1 MRTKKN
7 ILKTPY
13 ESESWSKMGTMS
25 FAEIM
30 AYSNMFPKWADW
42 HQVKYSK
49 EYASSILKPVNL
61 YASFFSIRPS
71 VKRISDTV
79 VILEY
84 YNYADIL
91 VQIADPP
98 LGHLGIFKSQPI
110 NEIFYSVD
118 KVWQRQFYPS
128 PNEYDIENEYIISDR
143 CFKIYTPWV
152 IDENVSFKV
161 YSSIEDPSLLIIN
174 QSGSFTKSDENDR
187 IKEPVFVDFYFTKS
201 KRHMQTETVGV
212 IERGS
217 YIFEMEVTA
226 DKELIDRLCNE

>member
-1 MRTKKN
+1 MKPVKN

-13 ESESWSKMGTMS
+13 EAESWSKMGTMT

-30 AYSNMFPKWADW
+30 NYSNMFPKWAAW
-42 HQVKYSK
+42 NEVKFSR
-49 EYASSILKPVNL
+49 EYFDKILKPVNL
-61 YASFFSIRPS
+61 YSSFFSIRPK
-71 VKRISDTV
+71 VIKTSDTSAT
-79 VILEY
+79 IEY

-91 VQIADPP
+91 IQIADPP

-128 PNEYDIENEYIISDR
+128 PSVYDTSGMDIISDR

-152 IDENVSFKV
+152 IDEDIDFFVTSTIENP
-161 YSSIEDPSLLIIN
+161 SIKIMDFR
-174 QSGSFTKSDENDR
+174 GSFTKSNENDR
-187 IKEPVFVDFYFTKS
+187 IKEPCFVDFYFTKS
-201 KRHMQTETVGV
+201 KRHMETETVGI

-217 YIFEMEVTA
+217 YMYEMQINA
-226 DKELIDRLCNE
+226 SPDFIDRLCNE

>member
-1 MRTKKN
+1 MKTKKN

-13 ESESWSKMGTMS
+13 EAESWSQMGTMT
-25 FAEIM
+25 FAQIM

-42 HQVKYSK
+42 HQIKHSSQYS
-49 EYASSILKPVNL
+49 ESVLKPVNL
-61 YASFFSIRPS
+61 YASFFSIKPS
-71 VKRISDTV
+71 VKRISDTQAV
-79 VILEY
+79 LEY

-91 VQIADPP
+91 IQIADPP

-128 PNEYDIENEYIISDR
+128 PNEYEIYDERIISDR
-143 CFKIYTPWV
+143 CFKLYTPWV
-152 IDENVSFKV
+152 IDEDVKFKIK
-161 YSSIEDPSLLIIN
+161 STIDNPSLLIME
-174 QSGSFTKSDENDR
+174 QSGSFTKSGKDDR
-187 IKEPVFVDFYFTKS
+187 IKEPAFIDFYFTKS

-217 YIFEMEVTA
+217 YLYEIEVTSS
-226 DKELIDRLCNE
+226 KEIIDRLCNE

>member
-1 MRTKKN
+1 MKTKKN

-13 ESESWSKMGTMS
+13 ESESWSKMGTMT

-42 HQVKYSK
+42 HQVKYNSQ
-49 EYASSILKPVNL
+49 YSSSILKPVNL
-61 YASFFSIRPS
+61 YASFFSIKPL
-71 VKRISDTV
+71 VKRISDTEA
-79 VILEY
+79 ILEY

-128 PNEYDIENEYIISDR
+128 PNEYDINNDNIISDR

-152 IDENVSFKV
+152 IDENVQFKIK
-161 YSSIEDPSLLIIN
+161 STIQDPSLFIIER
-174 QSGSFTKSDENDR
+174 SGSFTKSNENDR
-187 IKEPVFVDFYFTKS
+187 IKEPEFIDFYFTKS

-217 YIFEMEVTA
+217 YMYEIEVTA
-226 DKELIDRLCNE
+226 SKEIIDGLCNE

>member
-1 MRTKKN
+1 MKTKKN

-13 ESESWSKMGTMS
+13 ESESWSKMGTMT

-42 HQVKYSK
+42 NQVKYS
-49 EYASSILKPVNL
+49 EMYATSVLKPVNL
-61 YASFFSIRPS
+61 YASFFSIKPS
-71 VKRISDTV
+71 VKRISDTQAV
-79 VILEY
+79 LEY

-128 PNEYDIENEYIISDR
+128 PNEYEIADDRIISDR

-152 IDENVSFKV
+152 IDEDVQFKIK
-161 YSSIEDPSLLIIN
+161 SNIDDPSLLIME
-174 QSGSFTKSDENDR
+174 QSGSFTKSGENDR
-187 IKEPVFVDFYFTKS
+187 IKEPAFIDFYFTKS

-217 YIFEMEVTA
+217 YMYEIEVTSS
-226 DKELIDRLCNE
+226 KEIIDRLCNE

>member
-13 ESESWSKMGTMS
+13 ESESWSKMGTMT

-42 HQVKYSK
+42 NQVKYS
-49 EYASSILKPVNL
+49 EMYATSVLKPVNL
-61 YASFFSIRPS
+61 YASFFSIKPS
-71 VKRISDTV
+71 VKRISETQA
-79 VILEY
+79 ILEY

-128 PNEYDIENEYIISDR
+128 PNEYEMTDDRIISDR

-152 IDENVSFKV
+152 IDEDVQFKIK
-161 YSSIEDPSLLIIN
+161 SNIDDPSLLIME
-174 QSGSFTKSDENDR
+174 QSGSFTKSGENDR
-187 IKEPVFVDFYFTKS
+187 IKEPAFIDFYFTKS

-217 YIFEMEVTA
+217 YMYEMEVTSS
-226 DKELIDRLCNE
+226 KEIIDRLCNE

>member
-1 MRTKKN
+1 MKTKKN

-13 ESESWSKMGTMS
+13 ESDSWSKMGTMTFS
-25 FAEIM
+25 EIM

-42 HQVKYSK
+42 NQIKCSK
-49 EYASSILKPVNL
+49 EYSSSILKPVNL
-61 YASFFSIRPS
+61 YASFFSIKPS
-71 VKRISDTV
+71 IKRISDTQAV
-79 VILEY
+79 LEY

-91 VQIADPP
+91 IQIADPP

-128 PNEYDIENEYIISDR
+128 PNEYEINDDLIISDR

-152 IDENVSFKV
+152 IDEDIEFKIR
-161 YSSIEDPSLLIIN
+161 STIENPSILIMS
-174 QSGSFTKSDENDR
+174 QTGSFTKSNENDR
-187 IKEPVFVDFYFTKS
+187 IKEPAFIDFYFTKS
-201 KRHMQTETVGV
+201 KRHMQTDTVGV

-217 YIFEMEVTA
+217 YMYELEVTSS
-226 DKELIDRLCNE
+226 KNVIDRICNE

>member
-1 MRTKKN
+1 MKTKKN

-13 ESESWSKMGTMS
+13 ESESWSKMGTMT

-42 HQVKYSK
+42 HQIKYSP
-49 EYASSILKPVNL
+49 EYSSSILKPVNL

-71 VKRISDTV
+71 VKRISDTQAV
-79 VILEY
+79 LE
-84 YNYADIL
+84 
-91 VQIADPP
+91 DPP

-128 PNEYDIENEYIISDR
+128 QNEYDIYDDRIISDR

-152 IDENVSFKV
+152 IDEDVDFKIKSTI
-161 YSSIEDPSLLIIN
+161 SSPSLLIIEQN
-174 QSGSFTKSDENDR
+174 GSFTKSKENDR
-187 IKEPVFVDFYFTKS
+187 IKEPVFIDFYFTKS
-201 KRHMQTETVGV
+201 ERHMQTETVGV

-217 YIFEMEVTA
+217 YMYEMEVTA
-226 DKELIDRLCNE
+226 PKEIIDRLCNE